1 MPPRDLVL
9 VVDDEEPLVDMI
21 AGMLE
26 AAGFQSVSAMDG
38 PSAVRTF
45 EERRR
50 DLCCI
55 LLDRNLPG
63 MDGLEVYRAIRGV
76 DPDLPVVFCSGI
88 PEDEQVRAATGYR
101 HVRYV
106 TKPFRYAELVGALRD
121 ALDPH
126 SPA

>member
-9 VVDDEEPLVDMI
+9 VVDDEEPMLDMI
-21 AGMLE
+21 AAMLE
-26 AAGFQSVSAMDG
+26 AAGFQSLSVMDG

-45 EERRR
+45 DERRQ

-76 DPDLPVVFCSGI
+76 DPDLPVVFCSGY
-88 PEDEQVRAATGYR
+88 PCDERVRAATGDR
-101 HVRYV
+101 RVPYV
-106 TKPFRYAELVGALRD
+106 TKPFRYADLVGALRD